1 MKTIRIS
8 LFLVVLTTVLS
19 SCYKRNV
26 FAVRGKGA
34 DVTETRSAGNFE
46 FIRIAV
52 DGEVEYTQDSIY
64 KIEIT
69 GQQNIL
75 AVTKSDVGS
84 GILKIYFSGNV
95 WDHHPLK
102 IRIHSPKIQG
112 LEITGSANIT
122 AKNALTT
129 DALNCDISGSGNIQI
144 PGLTC
149 KNFSGN
155 LSGSGNISVDA
166 GTTNAENLVIS
177 GSGNINCGNFIS
189 AISKCKISG
198 SGNITTNVK
207 DDLNAIISGS
217 GDIRYRGKPAV
228 NTQISGSGNLVHL
241 D

>member
-8 LFLVVLTTVLS
+8 LLLVVLSTVFS
-19 SCYKRNV
+19 SCYKRHV
-26 FAVRGKGA
+26 FAVRGKGG
-34 DVTETRSAGNFE
+34 DVTETRSASNFE

-64 KIEIT
+64 KVEIT
-69 GQQNIL
+69 GQENIL
-75 AVTKSDVGS
+75 AVTKSEVGS
-84 GILKIYFSGNV
+84 GILKIYFNGNV

-122 AKNALTT
+122 AKNTLTT
-129 DALNCDISGSGNIQI
+129 EALNCDISGSGNIQI
-144 PGLTC
+144 PALNC

-166 GTTNAENLVIS
+166 GTVDTESLTIS
-177 GSGNINCGNFIS
+177 GSGNINAGNFV
-189 AISKCKISG
+189 AGISKSKISG
-198 SGNITTNVK
+198 SGNITTQVK
-207 DDLNAIISGS
+207 DDLNATISGS
-217 GDIRYRGKPAV
+217 GDIRYRGKPTV
-228 NTQISGSGNLVHL
+228 TVQISGSGKLVHL